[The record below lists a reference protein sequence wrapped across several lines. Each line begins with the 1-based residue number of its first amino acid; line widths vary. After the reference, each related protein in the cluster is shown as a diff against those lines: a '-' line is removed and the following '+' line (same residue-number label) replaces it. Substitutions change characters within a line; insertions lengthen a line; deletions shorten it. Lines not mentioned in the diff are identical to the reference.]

1 MNDWIGKYIYDSFHK
16 TSQGVGLRIVIL
28 KIFMQKKNHA
38 TVTKAVSVEGKMVY
52 FVRVHKDSVEFFL
65 ALNKSQS

>member
-28 KIFMQKKNHA
+28 KIFMQKK
-38 TVTKAVSVEGKMVY
+38 KIMQ
-52 FVRVHKDSVEFFL
+52 R
-65 ALNKSQS
+65 